1 MAEITAMSMTS
12 WKRTASVGCFVLLL
26 PALVWAAADRGV
38 LVQERRTA
46 LVMGNGAYESGPL
59 KKPANDATDMAA
71 TLKRLVAE
79 GYALVMPPM
88 AL

>member
-1 MAEITAMSMTS
+1 MTS

-26 PALVWAAADRGV
+26 PGLVWGAAGRGV